1 MASADVV
8 TANAKAA
15 KAINRI
21 MSVLPGFAKKTM
33 SSTTQL
39 KLATRDLD
47 ADQRKEISLF
57 AGRAARS
64 SAPRRPCGVRVG
76 ENVSR

>member
-21 MSVLPGFAKKTM
+21 MSVLPSFARKTM
-33 SSTTQL
+33 SSTTRL

-47 ADQRKEISLF
+47 ADQRKEISLLQ
-57 AGRAARS
+57 AAPPRPSRRADLA
-64 SAPRRPCGVRVG
+64 
-76 ENVSR
+76 VSE